1 MTPVRLF
8 LLTAL
13 TMTAFAANS
22 VLNRMALADWG
33 MDAARFG
40 TIRLWAGAVTLV
52 ALSYALRGGMR
63 WGGRGRALGVISLL
77 IYIYGFSA
85 AYLSLDAGLGALIL
99 FGFVQITMFGGALR
113 GGERPPARRWAG
125 AALAFAGLAWLLW
138 PGSGAEVSLPHGI
151 MMAAAGLGWGLYS
164 LAGRGAGDPLVG
176 TAANFALAAPLGLII
191 GVAFGD
197 GGNLS
202 GAGVALAILSGAVTS
217 GLGYALWYS
226 ILPRLAASAAAVAQ
240 LTVPIIALGGGM
252 IFLGES
258 ASLHFALASLLV
270 LGGVAVS
277 VLPFPKRG

>member
-99 FGFVQITMFGGALR
+99 FGFVQITMFGGALW
-113 GGERPPARRWAG
+113 GGEAQVACAG
-125 AALAFAGLAWLLW
+125 QPFQLLLQPLEHG
-138 PGSGAEVSLPHGI
+138 PGACLEKRQQQLGVLLSL
-151 MMAAAGLGWGLYS
+151 MAHHTLDRQHMG
-164 LAGRGAGDPLVG
+164 
-176 TAANFALAAPLGLII
+176 F
-191 GVAFGD
+191 
-197 GGNLS
+197 
-202 GAGVALAILSGAVTS
+202 
-217 GLGYALWYS
+217 
-226 ILPRLAASAAAVAQ
+226 
-240 LTVPIIALGGGM
+240 
-252 IFLGES
+252 
-258 ASLHFALASLLV
+258 
-270 LGGVAVS
+270 
-277 VLPFPKRG
+277 